1 MIESSRVHEVTVF
14 SLILLAKLLNLRAL
28 LLDLLLLLLNLSLGL
43 LIRSFLVL
51 HRVANRVTAYSAQSG
66 ADRGARTR
74 MTDRSAN
81 NRASAGPKACTTQSA
96 LFTCGK
102 WLPGTSCGEN
112 RRSQSGHD
120 RKSDTHERPP
130 H

>member
-1 MIESSRVHEVTVF
+1 LH
-14 SLILLAKLLNLRAL
+14 AL

-43 LIRSFLVL
+43 LIRSLLVL
-51 HRVANRVTAYSAQSG
+51 HRVANRVTGYSAQSA

-81 NRASAGPKACTTQSA
+81 NRASASPKARTTQSA
-96 LFTCGK
+96 FFPCGK

-112 RRSQSGHD
+112 CRCQSGHD
-120 RKSDTHERPP
+120 RESDTHERPP
-130 H
+130 HCYDTMKTRHGFTDSVWLDCSSR